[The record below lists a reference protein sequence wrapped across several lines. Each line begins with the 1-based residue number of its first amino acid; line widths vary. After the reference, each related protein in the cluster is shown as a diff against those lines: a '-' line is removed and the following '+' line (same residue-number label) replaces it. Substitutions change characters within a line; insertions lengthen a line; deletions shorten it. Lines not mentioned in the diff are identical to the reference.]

1 MTGPG
6 ARELVRS
13 RTDIVEL
20 VGAYVTLRK
29 QGKRYVGLC
38 PFHSEK
44 TPSFT
49 VDRERG
55 LFYCFGCGAG
65 GDVFEFVMRAQ
76 GLSFPE
82 ALRELARRAGV
93 ALEEPEPRRG
103 EWERLLR
110 AVDAAARFYE
120 RVLEH
125 PEAGRACRE
134 YLERRGVDDATRRRF
149 RLGYAP
155 ESWDRRLSHL
165 GEQGYDG
172 TFLERVGLVNLRP
185 DGGWYDAFRGR
196 LVFPICDLQGRPVA
210 FGGRAL
216 RDEDQPKY
224 LNSRENPLFRKG
236 STLYGLHLARDA
248 IRTAGRA
255 LVVEGYMD
263 ALTCHQYGI
272 SEAVATLGTSLTQ
285 DQVALLRR
293 FAGAAVLVYDSD
305 DAGRRAAERAVPLF
319 EEAGVEAFAAVLP
332 EGHDPDSFLR
342 QHGPEAFRRLVDGA
356 LPLVRF
362 VLEHSLRRHPPT
374 PEGKARVVDELLPL
388 IASVRHDVARSEHI
402 AQLSQRLGVPEDAVR
417 ARLRALRRGAAR
429 AAPDADPVRMAARA
443 GDAQQAAERHLL
455 QRMLD
460 EDEVRAWGAA
470 ALREEDFADPHHR
483 EIFTALRWTGDV
495 HAVRDALSDGARA
508 VLHQLLFGPRPPRP
522 DVEGW
527 VGRIRAEQRRRRR
540 AELVTEIAAA
550 ERAGDLER
558 VRAIQEELKAL
569 VE

>member
-1 MTGPG
+1 MSGSG
-6 ARELVRS
+6 ARELVRN

-20 VGAYVTLRK
+20 VGTYVTLRK

-65 GDVFEFVMRAQ
+65 GDVFEFVMRLH
-76 GLSFPE
+76 GMSFPE

-93 ALEEPEPRRG
+93 PLEEQEPRQG

-125 PEAGRACRE
+125 PEAGRVGRA
-134 YLERRGVDDATRRRF
+134 YLDRRGVDDKIRRRF

-155 ESWDRRLSHL
+155 ESWDRLLEHL
-165 GEQGYDG
+165 TEQGYDG
-172 TFLERVGLVNLRP
+172 ALLERLGLVSARAE
-185 DGGWYDAFRGR
+185 GGWYDTFRGR
-196 LVFPICDLQGRPVA
+196 LLFPICDLQGRPVA

-216 RDEDQPKY
+216 RDEDSPKY
-224 LNSRENPLFRKG
+224 LNSRDSPLFRKG
-236 STLYGLHLARDA
+236 STLYGLHLAREA
-248 IRTAGRA
+248 IRPAGRA

-263 ALTCHQYGI
+263 VLACHQYGVL
-272 SEAVATLGTSLTQ
+272 EAVATLGTSLTR

-293 FAGAAVLVYDSD
+293 FTQAVVLVYDSD
-305 DAGRRAAERAVPLF
+305 EAGRRAAERAVPLF
-319 EEAGVEAFAAVLP
+319 EEAGLEAFAAVLP

-342 QHGPEAFRRLVDGA
+342 QHGPDALRRLVERA
-356 LPLVRF
+356 VPLIRF

-374 PEGKARVVDELLPL
+374 AEGKARVVDEVLPL

-417 ARLRALRRGAAR
+417 ARLRALRRAGVR
-429 AAPDADPVRMAARA
+429 AAPEADPVRVAART
-443 GDAQQAAERHLL
+443 GDAQQAAEGHLL

-460 EDEVRAWGAA
+460 EESARVWGAT
-470 ALREEDFADPHHR
+470 ALREEDFQDPHHR
-483 EIFTALRWTGDV
+483 EIFAALRWTGDV
-495 HAVRDALSDGARA
+495 HAVREALSDGARA
-508 VLHQLLFGPRPPRP
+508 VLNQLLFGPRPPRP

-540 AELVTEIAAA
+540 AELVAEIAAA
-550 ERAGDLER
+550 ERAGDLGR